1 MKARARTQAKL
12 REQIRELK
20 KDKRSHGNAVGGQT
34 RASILN
40 KRGITTE
47 KRELCE
53 YCSCKATQGHDCSIP
68 KQKKTKRSKQT
79 RLAEATASDLGE
91 QGLLSGALR
100 AAHAAQVAG
109 IAVEVDTSAIGER
122 RNDVIGIEMDD
133 ESEEDEGEGQTADE
147 QEEEGDEDDS
157 EVWDFDASMR
167 EDEEIILFAAAEE
180 EKGAER
186 DSQCDDMGDASFQ

>member
-100 AAHAAQVAG
+100 VAYAAQVAG
-109 IAVEVDTSAIGER
+109 I
-122 RNDVIGIEMDD
+122 EMDY